1 MSTQMV
7 SNTRFS
13 LTRFWG
19 GTERGSCLQVTA
31 PTAGRNPYMD
41 EGFVQVTREEA
52 LLLAE
57 TLLRFANG
65 TLEED
70 E

>member
-1 MSTQMV
+1 MSTQLT

-19 GTERGSCLQVTA
+19 GNERGVCLQVTA
-31 PTAGRNPYMD
+31 PGAGRDPYMN

-57 TLLRFANG
+57 SLMRFVNG
-65 TLEED
+65 TLEE
-70 E
+70 EV

>member
-1 MSTQMV
+1 MATQMV

-19 GTERGSCLQVTA
+19 GEQRGQCLQVTA
-31 PTAGRNPYMD
+31 PGCGRNPFVH
-41 EGFVQVTREEA
+41 EGFVQVDREEA

-57 TLLRFANG
+57 SLMRFVNG
-65 TLEED
+65 TLEE
-70 E
+70 EV